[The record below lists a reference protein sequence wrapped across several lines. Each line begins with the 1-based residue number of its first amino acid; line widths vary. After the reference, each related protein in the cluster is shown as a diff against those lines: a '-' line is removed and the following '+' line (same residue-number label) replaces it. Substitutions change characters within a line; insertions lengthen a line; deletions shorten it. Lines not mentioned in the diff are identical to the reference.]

1 MNTKVATVPT
11 RVVLFGTKKHMP
23 AVNKLQVL
31 HNICQKLSTSCPR
44 IMAHMFGNVKISRVL
59 RPKVSIVHIAGK
71 AKMKLVK
78 PKPQEMNKALRVS
91 NPALTK
97 MVAE

>member
-11 RVVLFGTKKHMP
+11 RVVLFGTKKHIP

-31 HNICQKLSTSCPR
+31 HIICQKLGTSCFCM
-44 IMAHMFGNVKISRVL
+44 MAYMFGNVKISRVL
-59 RPKVSIVHIAGK
+59 RPKVSIVQIAGK

-78 PKPQEMNKALRVS
+78 PKPQETNKALSVS
-91 NPALTK
+91 NPAFTK